1 MTHKVKWWGFNG
13 DILQQK
19 KFRFEFC
26 GRFKEDGKENIHTG
40 LLADCGKVTL
50 SYPLHPEYQVVC
62 PSLQCTNLWLKEFY
76 SAPRAKPKTPPQPNP
91 EPEELKN
98 PEKGSDTLPEIVK
111 VESIAENENQNL
123 KEDLKIL
130 KESSPSQSSISKMTE
145 KKIAASELPIVS
157 IN

>member
-1 MTHKVKWWGFNG
+1 MGPSLISLSSINHISAGFIRVNILIRKMVETTKSKSLPGRCVTHKVKWWGFNG

-40 LLADCGKVTL
+40 LLADCCKVTL

-111 VESIAENENQNL
+111 VESIAEN
-123 KEDLKIL
+123 
-130 KESSPSQSSISKMTE
+130 
-145 KKIAASELPIVS
+145 
-157 IN
+157 